1 MSGDTF
7 QIIFTLLGG
16 LAVFIYGMNLMSD
29 GLQKVA
35 GEKMKN
41 ILALLTRN
49 PVLGIMAG
57 AVTTAVL
64 QSSSATTVMI
74 IGFVSAGLMKL
85 PQAIS
90 VILGANI
97 GTTVTAQLI
106 AFKIGDYAWIFVF
119 SGFILFFFIK
129 NREKISQVGQVIFA
143 FGILFVGINTM
154 SGVMKP
160 LASSSVFTDLMLQVQ
175 DVPILGVVI
184 GTFMTVVVQSSSA
197 TIAVLQNL
205 AATATPDGMHSI
217 IGLEGALPILFGD
230 NIGTTITAVFASI
243 GASLNAKRTAIA
255 HVIFNLSGTLIF
267 IWFIPYIAR
276 FIIFLSP
283 KGNEVDV
290 IARQIA
296 NSHLFFNLTNTLIW
310 IPFVWLL
317 AKMVTKILP
326 GKDLE
331 RLPGEPVF
339 LDTKI
344 VDRPIFAIHLASKE
358 LLRLAGFTHD
368 MLIKSKK
375 AFIGG
380 DNNAAKE
387 VMEIE
392 DSVNMLEDK
401 IAAYLASILAA
412 EGTTDRQADNVAGL
426 LHVAGDIEHIGDNCK
441 NIVELFQEKQNN
453 KFVFSDE
460 AYAEIYECFDHA
472 NQMLTTTMNAFEN
485 RDLMLA
491 NRVLQQ
497 EDEMNLLEIRL
508 RKKHMQR
515 LNDKTCSPTFTVI
528 YTDVIHNIERIG
540 DSCRNIAETILDD
553 VRLEEEFGELTEA

>member
-1 MSGDTF
+1 
-7 QIIFTLLGG
+7 
-16 LAVFIYGMNLMSD
+16 
-29 GLQKVA
+29 
-35 GEKMKN
+35 
-41 ILALLTRN
+41 
-49 PVLGIMAG
+49 
-57 AVTTAVL
+57 
-64 QSSSATTVMI
+64 
-74 IGFVSAGLMKL
+74 
-85 PQAIS
+85 
-90 VILGANI
+90 
-97 GTTVTAQLI
+97 
-106 AFKIGDYAWIFVF
+106 
-119 SGFILFFFIK
+119 
-129 NREKISQVGQVIFA
+129 
-143 FGILFVGINTM
+143 
-154 SGVMKP
+154 
-160 LASSSVFTDLMLQVQ
+160 
-175 DVPILGVVI
+175 
-184 GTFMTVVVQSSSA
+184 
-197 TIAVLQNL
+197 
-205 AATATPDGMHSI
+205 
-217 IGLEGALPILFGD
+217 
-230 NIGTTITAVFASI
+230 
-243 GASLNAKRTAIA
+243 
-255 HVIFNLSGTLIF
+255 
-267 IWFIPYIAR
+267 
-276 FIIFLSP
+276 
-283 KGNEVDV
+283 
-290 IARQIA
+290 
-296 NSHLFFNLTNTLIW
+296 
-310 IPFVWLL
+310 
-317 AKMVTKILP
+317 MVTKILP

-339 LDTKI
+339 LDMKI

-358 LLRLAGFTHD
+358 LLRLASFTHN

-426 LHVAGDIEHIGDNCK
+426 LHAAGDIEHIGDNCK

-497 EDEMNLLEIRL
+497 EDEMNLLEVRL